1 MVDGIDPGMIS
12 PIQPAGKSGKPE
24 HAGKT
29 IDGKSFQDIF
39 KETINQ
45 VNELQLDA
53 NKGMRDWAS
62 GETENVAEVL
72 NQVKKA
78 EIAFDLLMQ
87 IRNRLIDAYEDIN
100 RMRI

>member
-1 MVDGIDPGMIS
+1 MVDGIGPGMIS
-12 PIQPAGKSGKPE
+12 PIEPTGGKGKPDK
-24 HAGKT
+24 AGKT
-29 IDGKSFQDIF
+29 VEGKSFQDVF
-39 KETINQ
+39 KEAINQ

-53 NKGMRDWAS
+53 NSAARDLVS
-62 GETENVAEVL
+62 GETENVTEVM

-87 IRNRLIDAYEDIN
+87 IRNRLIDAYEEIN

>member
-1 MVDGIDPGMIS
+1 MVDGIDPGMIR
-12 PIQPAGKSGKPE
+12 PIQPAGDKGKPE
-24 HAGKT
+24 KAGKT
-29 IDGKSFQDIF
+29 ADGKSFQDVF
-39 KETINQ
+39 KEAINQ

-53 NKGMRDWAS
+53 NKAMRDLAS
-62 GETENVAEVL
+62 GETENVTEVL

-87 IRNRLIDAYEDIN
+87 IRNRLVDAYEEIN